1 MVKKRKNPPIKQE
14 NESLLTDTVLSRLK
28 REATEASKQ
37 NDAAKFFLAE
47 KKIMLIGLSYAV
59 RYMATMSK
67 SKKKADL
74 GHVRD
79 ALLGTLH
86 TIMQLDEN
94 YPEIEVGEE
103 EERE

>member
-1 MVKKRKNPPIKQE
+1 MSKKRKKSPITPE
-14 NESLLTDTVLSRLK
+14 NEGRLTDTVLSRLK
-28 REATEASKQ
+28 REATEASEQ

-94 YPEIEVGEE
+94 YPEIEEE
-103 EERE
+103 EKRE

>member
-1 MVKKRKNPPIKQE
+1 MSKKQKNPPIKPE

-28 REATEASKQ
+28 KEAREASEKD
-37 NDAAKFFLAE
+37 DAEKYFLAQ

-74 GHVRD
+74 GHIRD
-79 ALLGTLH
+79 VLLGTLH

-94 YPEIEVGEE
+94 YPEVEE
-103 EERE
+103 KN

>member
-1 MVKKRKNPPIKQE
+1 MVKKRKKSPIKQE

-28 REATEASKQ
+28 KEATEASEKD
-37 NDAAKFFLAE
+37 DAAKYFLAQ

-94 YPEIEVGEE
+94 YPTLEE
-103 EERE
+103 KKEDE